1 MVPTG
6 LVAMWEFPRRRG
18 APPCGTVLEQGRPP
32 NEIPTITGDRSPGP
46 LVSLRDKEPNL
57 DGSPRPAFSAA
68 GATLI
73 TAGSGLVLVT
83 VGKAGRSPAL
93 DKTRASLSLS
103 PAFPVGPL
111 ASHQPAQADVAT
123 QFLFPRQP
131 PQSTA
136 CAHLRR
142 RAGKRRSSTRCGPAT
157 GNEPIGVQSTC
168 RSTCRD
174 CAGTRECEPGEQTP
188 TRVASQR
195 GAASP
200 RARESSSCSAVPLVH
215 SRSGTASSSGVPSI
229 FESRPPASR
238 TSNTPAAMSHG
249 FRLVDQ

>member
-32 NEIPTITGDRSPGP
+32 NEIQTMASDRSPGP
-46 LVSLRDKEPNL
+46 LVSVRDKEPDL

-73 TAGSGLVLVT
+73 TPGSGLVLVT

-103 PAFPVGPL
+103 PAFPVGPS

-157 GNEPIGVQSTC
+157 GNEPIGVH
-168 RSTCRD
+168 STCRD
-174 CAGTRECEPGEQTP
+174 CAGTRECGPGEQTP

>member
-6 LVAMWEFPRRRG
+6 LVAMRESRCRRA

-32 NEIPTITGDRSPGP
+32 NEIPTMASDRSPGP
-46 LVSLRDKEPNL
+46 LVSLRDKEPDL

-73 TAGSGLVLVT
+73 AAASGLVLVT

-103 PAFPVGPL
+103 PAFPVGPS

-157 GNEPIGVQSTC
+157 GNEPIGVHG
-168 RSTCRD
+168 RCRD
-174 CAGTRECEPGEQTP
+174 CAGTRECGPGEQTP

-249 FRLVDQ
+249 LRLVDQ